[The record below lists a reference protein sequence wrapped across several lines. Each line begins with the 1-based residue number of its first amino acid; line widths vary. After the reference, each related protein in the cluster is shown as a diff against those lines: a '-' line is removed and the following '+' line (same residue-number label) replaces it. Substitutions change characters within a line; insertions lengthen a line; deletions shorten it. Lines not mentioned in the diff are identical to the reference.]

1 MSADGIP
8 SASSFFTIQRLGS
21 AAKMVSWFRQNSQNL
36 HKTWQHPKQPFSI
49 ITNNLL
55 HLALAFAC
63 CYKLHAVNKIVRQHF
78 GLYINEKVTFA
89 IMTQNLVYE
98 IVYFRLWHHFVLT
111 MTCQNG
117 PVHQCNGYNGAV
129 LFVCGGKIISF
140 FPPWC
145 GGCLWWKYG
154 HLLSRSK

>member
-1 MSADGIP
+1 MHKVKHHFHLSLKSFIP
-8 SASSFFTIQRLGS
+8 QKISHRI
-21 AAKMVSWFRQNSQNL
+21 AAKLRAVS
-36 HKTWQHPKQPFSI
+36 
-49 ITNNLL
+49 
-55 HLALAFAC
+55 
-63 CYKLHAVNKIVRQHF
+63 KIVRQHF

-117 PVHQCNGYNGAV
+117 PIHQCNGYNGAV

-140 FPPWC
+140 YPP
-145 GGCLWWKYG
+145 
-154 HLLSRSK
+154 